1 MTKKRAGVSTSSIKS
16 RDPNLVGKKF
26 HLPWLAAWRRDFLEC
41 SRILSRER
49 QADEIAQRL
58 LYRLQLGLKDR
69 NRSLDDVKVLACVTT
84 PAMLLAAAL
93 HRWWPGES
101 RPAIADLGYYLM
113 LGNPKELPVIVRT
126 GGVVVV
132 QDVLDTHRVSGELVE
147 ALNEQRAEV
156 LCVLGFVHLLSNV
169 TETRATPVNY
179 WWTPDAINCPHHA
192 LIETRRPDECE
203 PPRNANEDAQ
213 AFWVE
218 PRSLHPLRYT
228 TLRRELT
235 PGRDPLLDRRDIYL
249 KQFDNSNEGCLLTAG
264 HYVYGRRHYSVTI
277 DIRRALTS
285 EIGEHIARW
294 LADICE
300 GRQGRNAP
308 WETERGKTLQGDV
321 TGVLMPL
328 HSQIH
333 YVWPKVVNL
342 LAQRD
347 RRQLNWWLE
356 STLFTGSGQDY
367 FLPAQFESQIKS
379 AVKDAIESPKPPE
392 ETIDKPLR
400 ILILDDAIATAKTAE
415 SVITTIL
422 RKVRK
427 AFTQSGKS
435 MESCPSPIA
444 WIRYFSFL
452 NQMDNARHLL
462 WHSIPVIGRKR
473 IPIVFEE
480 FAPFMGV
487 PIYDEGNCPACRDL
501 MRLIKLS
508 EKCEQLN
515 AEEPRRW
522 TKQRLKELRPIAV
535 DNPDFRGHEPKSLK
549 KPINVL
555 AARAKLSKSPEKFQ
569 FMYADT
575 AIWRFYE
582 LMSLSY
588 PPNDVL
594 HSLDE
599 VSRVEGVTL
608 EETTEY
614 ERYRWAV
621 LEWCLHHWSRI
632 KANAAEDVFI
642 KYAKKEV
649 QNNSALLERIVE
661 AASVHYRDL
670 HITNFIADL
679 IRKLA
684 ELEQQRIINLDVTS
698 IRKERTLRLE
708 KALTAFFF
716 NIPADNIKKLHFGN
730 PDENGSYPDLLTFLG
745 ESAQEVSPF
754 GHNVVRN
761 LYLSLTRPQR
771 YAEPTW
777 TLETIAESLCRGRD
791 PEKPQAGSHELLPKL
806 IADVRGSYIDDLEK
820 RRFLRTSL
828 VQFLGALEDIKHYYG
843 WKFSKGVTRIEE
855 FSEPVLDWLKLSP
868 TDEGFKKL
876 PDALRHLEDAIL
888 PRSEFSKEFDEVYHD
903 EVAHIGIMLEAEA
916 KEKDKGGK
924 RLDFEFLAE
933 EEVKRCKALTNIN
946 GLVNCL
952 TNLTINPIDDP
963 ERNSEV
969 TKYRSRIEVRL
980 LKEGKGAHRLTFRLL
995 TNFAGFMDTQNAINR
1010 GPSISTE
1017 RSMLEA
1023 FGAKFGEVKPPASN
1037 EEAEGFT
1044 ACYEL
1049 SVMTG
1054 FVPRSLR

>member
-1 MTKKRAGVSTSSIKS
+1 MNDKREQVSKPNDEP
-16 RDPNLVGKKF
+16 RHPNLGGKKF
-26 HLPWLAAWRRDFLEC
+26 HLPWLATWRKDFLEC

-69 NRSLDDVKVLACVTT
+69 NKSLREVKVLACMTT

-113 LGNPKELPVIVRT
+113 LGNPKELPVIVRS

-132 QDVLDTHRVSGELVE
+132 QDVLDTHRVSGELVD
-147 ALNEQRAEV
+147 ALNEQSVEV
-156 LCVLGFVHLLSNV
+156 LCVLGFVHLLSDIA
-169 TETRATPVNY
+169 ETRTTPVNL
-179 WWTPDAINCPHHA
+179 WWTPDKGNCPHHA

-203 PPRNANEDAQ
+203 PPKNADEDAH

-249 KQFDNSNEGCLLTAG
+249 KQFDSSNEGCLLTAG
-264 HYVYGRRHYSVTI
+264 HYVYGRRHYPVTI
-277 DIRRALTS
+277 DIRRALTG
-285 EIGEHIARW
+285 EIGEYISRW

-300 GRQGRNAP
+300 GKKERTAQ
-308 WETERGKTLQGDV
+308 WETERGKELEGDV

-333 YVWPKVVNL
+333 YIWPKVVNL
-342 LAQRD
+342 LAQRG

-367 FLPAQFESQIKS
+367 FLPAQFENQIKA
-379 AVKDAIESPKPPE
+379 AVKDAIESPKSPE
-392 ETIDKPLR
+392 ETIDRPIR
-400 ILILDDAIATAKTAE
+400 ILILDDAIATAQTAE
-415 SVITTIL
+415 SIITTIL

-427 AFTQSGKS
+427 AFIQAGKK
-435 MESCPSPIA
+435 MDDCPNPIA

-462 WHSIPVIGRKR
+462 WHSIPVIGKKR

-487 PIYDEGNCPACRDL
+487 PVYDEGNCPACRDL
-501 MRLIKLS
+501 TRLIKFS

-515 AEEPRRW
+515 VEEPRRW
-522 TKQRLKELRPIAV
+522 AKQRLEELRPIAV
-535 DNPDFRGHEPKSLK
+535 DNPDFRGREPKRLK
-549 KPINVL
+549 NPINVL
-555 AARAKLSKSPEKFQ
+555 ASRAKLSKSPEKFQ

-594 HSLDE
+594 QSLND
-599 VSRVEGVTL
+599 VIRVEGV
-608 EETTEY
+608 EIDDGAEY

-621 LEWCLHHWSRI
+621 LEWCLHYWSRI
-632 KANAAEDVFI
+632 KANAAEEVFI
-642 KYAKKEV
+642 KYAQREV
-649 QNNSALLERIVE
+649 ENNTALIERIAE
-661 AASVHYRDL
+661 AASVHHRDL
-670 HITNFIADL
+670 HVTNFIAGL
-679 IRKLA
+679 IMKLA
-684 ELEQQRIINLDVTS
+684 ELERQRAVEQNTVPD
-698 IRKERTLRLE
+698 RAERTWRIE

-716 NIPADNIKKLHFGN
+716 NIPANDLGKLYFGD
-730 PDENGSYPDLLTFLG
+730 PGEDGLYPDLLSLLG
-745 ESAQEVSPF
+745 EAAHNVSPF

-761 LYLSLTRPQR
+761 LYLSLTRPPR
-771 YAEPTW
+771 YAEPAW

-791 PEKPQAGSHELLPKL
+791 PEKPYAGTHELLPKL
-806 IADVRGSYIDDLEK
+806 MADVRRSYRDDLEK

-843 WKFSKGVTRIEE
+843 WKFSKGVARIEE
-855 FSEPVLDWLKLSP
+855 FSEPVLEWLKLSP
-868 TDEGFKKL
+868 GDKGFRDL
-876 PDALRHLEDAIL
+876 PGASRHLEDAIL
-888 PRSEFSKEFDEVYHD
+888 PGSEFSKEFDEIYHD
-903 EVAHIGIMLEAEA
+903 EVAHIGNILEAEA
-916 KEKDKGGK
+916 KAKINDRERFDFAFSADDK
-924 RLDFEFLAE
+924 
-933 EEVKRCKALTNIN
+933 VKRCKALTNIN
-946 GLVNCL
+946 GLINCL
-952 TNLTINPIDDP
+952 INLTINPATDLIK
-963 ERNSEV
+963 ESNN
-969 TKYRSRIEVRL
+969 TTYKSRIEVRL
-980 LKEGKGAHRLTFRLL
+980 LKEGKGASRLAFRLL
-995 TNFAGFMDTQNAINR
+995 TNFASFEDTQSAIKM

-1017 RSMLEA
+1017 RGMLET
-1023 FGAKFGEVKPPASN
+1023 FGAKFAEVEHPSSIEKS
-1037 EEAEGFT
+1037 EGFT
-1044 ACYEL
+1044 ASYEL